1 MSLNMTFFFFEG
13 VPHPPKGGSK
23 EISQNPDNGR
33 KNSENQKKDEVR
45 QKKGDKCHFEEPT
58 LTASS
63 SGQVAGFGT
72 LSKARNKP
80 WQLSAS
86 RKRPWVNSMSGGR
99 ATARQ
104 RG

>member
-1 MSLNMTFFFFEG
+1 MNVMIFSSFCKLFN
-13 VPHPPKGGSK
+13 PPKEGSK

-33 KNSENQKKDEVR
+33 KNSENQEKDEVR
-45 QKKGDKCHFEEPT
+45 QKKGEKSPFEEPT

-86 RKRPWVNSMSGGR
+86 RKRPWVNSTSGGR